1 MKKPELLA
9 PAGSFEKAK
18 VAFMYGA
25 DAVYA
30 GTSSLSL
37 RTRAEM
43 QDSDLA
49 NTIKYAHSIGKKV
62 YTAIN
67 IYAWDDTYEEIIKQA
82 KMLNELKVDGIIVA
96 DGGVVEIIKEY
107 APDVEVHIS
116 TQANT
121 VSYHSANFW
130 YKNGAKRVILR
141 KRNEQRANKR
151 INKK

>member
-37 RTRAEM
+37 RTRSEM
-43 QDSDLA
+43 QDGDLA
-49 NTIKYAHSIGKKV
+49 NTIKYAHSLGKKV

-67 IYAWDDTYEEIIKQA
+67 IYAWDEKYEEIKKQA
-82 KMLNELKVDGIIVA
+82 QMLNELKVDGIIVA
-96 DGGVVEIIKEY
+96 DGGIVEIIKEY
-107 APDVEVHIS
+107 APDVEIHIS

-130 YKNGAKRVILR
+130 HKNGAKRVILR

-151 INKK
+151 IS